1 MGVVQPTL
9 LQKLSFNCQGW
20 NKILETNARLL
31 NDTLLKIS
39 GMTDVTL
46 TSLLNGNILVYNLAT
61 SKFINKPFVDFT
73 PWSRNLAI
81 GKTHYTDAVTG
92 AGALLVDND
101 LVTFIRQMTYWAVDL
116 VTPQIAN
123 KIQLAGSSAGL
134 TQIKI
139 DQPYLKGSNDST
151 NGVDGTWTNI
161 VQLTSALFRTPAGY
175 PGWILDYKF
184 TNTTA
189 YRWYKVS
196 ALANSL
202 NNYYTEWKIL
212 KKKLWERTLDFV
224 ADEAAWSGYTYR
236 FKIPAAKV
244 YNSCASLKL
253 EFARITHD
261 WQIGKCYIGEQAAS
275 GDEYDFQ
282 NAPTQVLFGGGAG
295 KVFNADAILSDEVT
309 LALDYSKNIVIS
321 LYIITLTYLPAGG
334 VTGTY
339 SGYKTWYKSGDD
351 ASTQNA
357 TGYSAHSSSGKQMF
371 LNALHIIS

>member
-20 NKILETNARLL
+20 NKILETN
-31 NDTLLKIS
+31 DTLLKIS

-46 TSLLNGNILVYNLAT
+46 TSLLNGDILVYNLAT
-61 SKFINKPFVDFT
+61 SKFVNKPFVDFT
-73 PWSRNLAI
+73 PWSRNLAT

-101 LVTFIRQMTYWAVDL
+101 LATFIRQMTYWAVDL
-116 VTPQIAN
+116 GTSQIAN

-134 TQIKI
+134 SQIKI

-161 VQLTSALFRTPAGY
+161 VQLISALFRTPAGY

-212 KKKLWERTLDFV
+212 KKKLWEKTVDYTSS
-224 ADEAAWSGYTYR
+224 ESGWAGQTFR
-236 FKIPAAKV
+236 FKIPVSKV
-244 YNSCASLKL
+244 YNSCASFKL
-253 EFARITHD
+253 EFARVSND
-261 WQIGKCYIGEQAAS
+261 WQIGKCYIGEQATS
-275 GDEYDFQ
+275 GDEYDFK
-282 NAPTQVLFGGGAG
+282 NVPTQVLFGGSAG
-295 KVFNADAILSDEVT
+295 KIFNADAILSDEVT
-309 LALDYSKNIVIS
+309 LALDYSKNIIIS
-321 LYIITLTYLPAGG
+321 LYIVTLSYIPIGG
-334 VTGTY
+334 VAGIV
-339 SGYKTWYKSGDD
+339 SGYKSWYKSGDD

-357 TGYSAHSSSGKQMF
+357 TGYSAWSNSGKQAC
-371 LNALHIIS
+371 LNAIHIIS